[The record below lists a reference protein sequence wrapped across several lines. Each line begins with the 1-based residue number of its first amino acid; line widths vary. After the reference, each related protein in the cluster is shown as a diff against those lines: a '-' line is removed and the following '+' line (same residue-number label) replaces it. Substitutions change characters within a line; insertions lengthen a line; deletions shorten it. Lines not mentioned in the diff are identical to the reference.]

1 MSLTFSPLSID
12 MRSDYTPLF
21 EKCSEKTSDYT
32 FVNIWAWSDE
42 RKYELAFARDLFWP
56 RVTSSAPVY
65 WAPVGNWEATN
76 WESVLPELFP
86 DGMTFDRAPEKLA
99 QLWSERLGDRVTLEE
114 QRSEWEY
121 VYSVEELVA
130 LRGNRFHKKKNL
142 LKQFQREYV
151 SEYKSLGRDDVEQIL
166 EMQQLWCEWK
176 SCDDIPGLR
185 AENHAIS
192 RVLKKWDLLPGL
204 LCGALY
210 VKDYMVAY
218 AVGEPMTDDMVVVHF
233 EKGLAEY
240 KGVYQAINQ
249 SFLANSCSGFA
260 WANREQD
267 MGEEGVRKAKESY
280 NPSHFLKKYR
290 AVWKG

>member
-1 MSLTFSPLSID
+1 
-12 MRSDYTPLF
+12 
-21 EKCSEKTSDYT
+21 
-32 FVNIWAWSDE
+32 
-42 RKYELAFARDLFWP
+42 
-56 RVTSSAPVY
+56 
-65 WAPVGNWEATN
+65 
-76 WESVLPELFP
+76 
-86 DGMTFDRAPEKLA
+86 
-99 QLWSERLGDRVTLEE
+99 
-114 QRSEWEY
+114 
-121 VYSVEELVA
+121 
-130 LRGNRFHKKKNL
+130 
-142 LKQFQREYV
+142 
-151 SEYKSLGRDDVEQIL
+151 
-166 EMQQLWCEWK
+166 MQQLWCEWK

-192 RVLKKWDLLPGL
+192 RVLRKWDRLPGL

-218 AVGEPMTDDMVVVHF
+218 AVGEPMTEDMVVVHF

-249 SFLANSCSGFA
+249 AFLEHSCSGFK

-290 AVWKG
+290 VAWKG